1 MPKNRN
7 RTQNDFDVNSG
18 WEDTVPQT
26 GGGFPVG
33 RGYEAQITDVVIE
46 EQDYGKQVVWSLLGV
61 STEIE
66 GMKARKISFLTSDGN
81 RAWFRG
87 EMEAID
93 LEWPSSFAGLGAAL
107 DGAQDALIRIDVAQ
121 GKDKDGKA
129 NEYTNIRFRERLAGF
144 GEPAAPSEEAASG
157 EPTAKEIFAMSE
169 EELVALNDEW
179 NLNLDEAKYNTWDAY
194 AKALVKE
201 GGFTD

>member
-1 MPKNRN
+1 MIKINDEFSFEWDVYSWQL
-7 RTQNDFDVNSG
+7 TQ
-18 WEDTVPQT
+18 
-26 GGGFPVG
+26 
-33 RGYEAQITDVVIE
+33 Y
-46 EQDYGKQVVWSLLGV
+46 
-61 STEIE
+61 
-66 GMKARKISFLTSDGN
+66 
-81 RAWFRG
+81 
-87 EMEAID
+87 ME
-93 LEWPSSFAGLGAAL
+93 
-107 DGAQDALIRIDVAQ
+107 